1 MQLFGRGFELV
12 DFVGREGIAGLF
24 VPVGLA
30 VHDIVVEAEF
40 LDLVLPARPRRY
52 CFTTHV
58 QLAPLLE
65 PEPPVE
71 PKPPRWLCVAA
82 GAVLLVV
89 GDVVVV
95 AVLLPV
101 LVLVLVAAPL
111 PGDGVLMAAGP
122 RKNGL
127 GNSQRYGK
135 APKPA
140 PTPGVQE

>member
-1 MQLFGRGFELV
+1 LHGQL
-12 DFVGREGIAGLF
+12 D
-24 VPVGLA
+24 P
-30 VHDIVVEAEF
+30 
-40 LDLVLPARPRRY
+40 P
-52 CFTTHV
+52 
-58 QLAPLLE
+58 LE

-82 GAVLLVV
+82 GAVLLGV

-101 LVLVLVAAPL
+101 LVLVAALL
-111 PGDGVLMAAGP
+111 PGDGVLVRAGP

-127 GNSQRYGK
+127 GNSQRYGN

-140 PTPGVQE
+140 PTPGAQE